1 MCTLVSDLAP
11 DGSCHFLRQQHVA
24 LPPLML
30 VVAHQ
35 GKVGVCV
42 SVGVCVCVSVCLQ
55 NTPKVSKWFNRRQ
68 WMRKW
73 HKKKFQDFSGVPR
86 IICVGSIGSSTHNH
100 DQSCH
105 GQFGLRRQLTARP
118 VASQPCELIHFRC
131 PPRMPIAYFSVFPV
145 TVGHVCVCNRV
156 LIWHQ
161 PLLCLHLP
169 HILHFSLT

>member
-55 NTPKVSKWFNRRQ
+55 KDPKSIQMIQEETMSQKVTQ
-68 WMRKW
+68 EE
-73 HKKKFQDFSGVPR
+73 VPR
-86 IICVGSIGSSTHNH
+86 
-100 DQSCH
+100 
-105 GQFGLRRQLTARP
+105 F
-118 VASQPCELIHFRC
+118 FRS
-131 PPRMPIAYFSVFPV
+131 A
-145 TVGHVCVCNRV
+145 TDH
-156 LIWHQ
+156 
-161 PLLCLHLP
+161 LCSLNW
-169 HILHFSLT
+169 ILDA